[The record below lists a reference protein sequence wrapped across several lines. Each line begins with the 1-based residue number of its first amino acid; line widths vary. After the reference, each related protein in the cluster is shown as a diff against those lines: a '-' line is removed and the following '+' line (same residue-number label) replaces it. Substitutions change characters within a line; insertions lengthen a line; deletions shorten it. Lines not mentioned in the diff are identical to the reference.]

1 MSDEERVLGYLRK
14 VTAEL
19 YETRERLR
27 AAQDRTSEP
36 IAIVGTACR
45 YPGGVRSAS
54 DLWDLVAAGTDAI
67 GGFPTDRGWEL
78 ESLYDPDPDHPGTSY
93 TRSGG
98 FLGDATDFDAGLFG
112 ISPREALGMDP
123 QQRILLETAWELL
136 EDTGIDPAAVRGS
149 DTGVFVGLM
158 YQDYA
163 WLARSGPAELGGYW
177 GVGTAGSVASGRIA
191 YTFGFEGPAVTVDTA
206 CSSSLVSLH
215 LAAQSLRRG
224 ECSLALAGGV
234 TVLSTPTLF
243 VEFSRQRGLS
253 ADGRCKS
260 FAAAADGTGWSEG
273 VGLLALERLSDARRN
288 GHRVLALLTGSAVN
302 QDGASNGL
310 TAPNGPSQ
318 ERVIRSALADAGLVP
333 SDVDAVEGHGTG
345 TMLGDPI
352 EAESLLAVYGVDREP
367 ARPLWLGSL
376 KSNLGHTQAAAG
388 VGGVLKMIMAL
399 RNDTLPRTL
408 HVDEP
413 TPKADWSAGGV
424 SLLTEE
430 QPWTSGGRRRRAG
443 VSSFGISGT
452 NAHVIIEEPPAQPRE
467 PVSPSSGPV
476 PWLLSART
484 PAALDAQV
492 AALREHVAGAPVSAA
507 DVGWTLATTRAR
519 LEHRAALVGTTVEEL
534 LSASPVVGSVTRG
547 RLAFL
552 FSGQGSQSVGMGL
565 ELAATYPVFAAA
577 FDAVGA
583 ELDRHLA
590 RPLREVLSGPELD
603 ETQYTQAALFAVE
616 VALFRLLESWGVTPS
631 VLLGHSIGELSAAH
645 VAGVLSLPDA
655 ARLVAARGRLM
666 QEVSE
671 RGAMLAV
678 RSSEAGLGELPA
690 GIDLAAVNGPES
702 VVLSGDE
709 AAIDAWAAAWTGSR
723 PKRLRVSH
731 AFHSAHMDGML
742 AAFASVAESLS
753 YAPPTIPIVSTVTG
767 APVSPSSTMDAD
779 YWVRQVR
786 ATVRFSD
793 GMRALAESGATTFIE
808 VGPRGALTAL
818 ARDCV
823 PSAVLVPTLRAN
835 RPEPTAVV
843 TAVATLHVHGVPV
856 DWPALVTGAPV
867 RLPAYPFERTR
878 YWLDGTPTAA
888 PAPVAAD
895 LPPLELVRQT
905 TAAVLGHEDVDPVRT
920 FAELGM
926 DSMATVE
933 LHQRLAAAT
942 GLDLDPAMVVD
953 HPTPAA
959 VAAHLASLPAPAPA
973 PAPAPVPVPV
983 SVSVMPGSNT
993 EPVSLTGVPAAERPA
1008 VVLELVRAVTA
1019 GVLGHTDLDEIR
1031 PNRTFAELGMDSM
1044 ATVEL
1049 HQRLAAATGLDLD
1062 PTMVVDHPTT
1072 AGVAEYLVSRVPR
1085 AEAEV
1090 VAIGATP
1097 AVHKEPGTITSLL
1110 RNAHDRGALAEVV
1123 PVLTEASRFRPTHP
1137 GRADTTLIS
1146 GGSRE
1151 PTLVCVPSFLAGSGP
1166 HMFARVAAALE
1177 PRQRVVSLTL
1187 PGFGKGAPLPET
1199 WDAALDAMA
1208 EAVHRAAVGNPV
1220 VLVGHS
1226 IGGVI
1231 AHDLAARVDPLG
1243 VVMIDTFEVDGTDR
1257 AAVFEWAMGLILERD
1272 RDSVI
1277 VNDDNVLAMGAYLR
1291 LFPQRRPRR
1300 HTTPSAMI
1308 RAERAA
1314 PWPTWAVA
1322 DDTVTVPGDHFSVL
1336 EDDADACAAALRT
1349 WLDRSTDV

>member
-19 YETRERLR
+19 YETREQLKE
-27 AAQDRTSEP
+27 AQGRTNEP
-36 IAIVGTACR
+36 IAIVGAACR
-45 YPGGVRSAS
+45 YPGGVRSAA

-93 TRSGG
+93 TRNGG
-98 FLGDATDFDAGLFG
+98 FLADATDFDAGLFG

-136 EDTGIDPAAVRGS
+136 EDTGLDPAALKGS

-191 YTFGFEGPAVTVDTA
+191 YTFGLEGPAVTVDTA

-224 ECSLALAGGV
+224 ECSLALAGGA

-253 ADGRCKS
+253 EDGRCKS

-302 QDGASNGL
+302 SDGASNGL

-352 EAESLLAVYGVDREP
+352 EAESLLAVYGVDRAP
-367 ARPLWLGSL
+367 DRPLWLGSL

-399 RNDTLPRTL
+399 RNEKLPRTL

-413 TPKADWSAGGV
+413 TPKADWAAGGV
-424 SLLTEE
+424 SLLTAE
-430 QPWTSGGRRRRAG
+430 QPWASGDRRRRAG

-452 NAHVIIEEPPAQPRE
+452 NAHVIIEEPPADTRE
-467 PVSPSSGPV
+467 PAPPMAGPI
-476 PWLLSART
+476 PWLFSART
-484 PAALDAQV
+484 PAALDAQIEAV
-492 AALREHVAGAPVSAA
+492 RDHAPVSPA
-507 DVGWTLATTRAR
+507 DVAWTLATTRAR
-519 LEHRAALVGTTVEEL
+519 LEHRAAIVGTTRDEL
-534 LSASPVVGSVTRG
+534 LAAEPVVGSVTRG
-547 RLAFL
+547 RVAFL
-552 FSGQGSQSVGMGL
+552 FSGQGSQSAGMGL
-565 ELAATYPVFAAA
+565 ELAAAYPVFAAA
-577 FDAVGA
+577 FDAVCA

-603 ETQYTQAALFAVE
+603 ETRYTQAGLFAVE

-666 QEVSE
+666 QEVSA

-690 GIDLAAVNGPES
+690 GVDVAAVNGPES

-709 AAIDAWAAAWTGSR
+709 DAIEAWAAAWTGSK

-753 YAPPTIPIVSTVTG
+753 YAPPRIPIVSTVTG
-767 APVSPSSTMDAD
+767 ATVSTLDAD

-786 ATVRFSD
+786 ATVRFLD
-793 GMRALAESGATTFIE
+793 GMRTLADSGATTFVE

-823 PSAVLVPTLRAN
+823 PSAVLVATMRAN
-835 RPEPTAVV
+835 RPEPTTII
-843 TAVATLHVHGVPV
+843 TALATLHVHGVRV
-856 DWPALVTGAPV
+856 DWPALLSGTPV
-867 RLPAYPFERTR
+867 RLPTYPFERKR
-878 YWLDGTPTAA
+878 YWLDGEPTAA
-888 PAPVAAD
+888 PAP
-895 LPPLELVRQT
+895 LPQPAIERQAPTLELVRT
-905 TAAVLGHEDVDPVRT
+905 VTAGVLGHNDLDEVRQDST
-920 FAELGM
+920 FAELGL

-942 GLDLDPAMVVD
+942 GLDLDPAMIVD
-953 HPTPAA
+953 QPTPQAVTTYLLAQQPAAPAA
-959 VAAHLASLPAPAPA
+959 V
-973 PAPAPVPVPV
+973 
-983 SVSVMPGSNT
+983 
-993 EPVSLTGVPAAERPA
+993 EP
-1008 VVLELVRAVTA
+1008 
-1019 GVLGHTDLDEIR
+1019 
-1031 PNRTFAELGMDSM
+1031 
-1044 ATVEL
+1044 
-1049 HQRLAAATGLDLD
+1049 
-1062 PTMVVDHPTT
+1062 
-1072 AGVAEYLVSRVPR
+1072 LVS
-1085 AEAEV
+1085 
-1090 VAIGATP
+1090 TP
-1097 AVHKEPGTITSLL
+1097 VRKETGSGTITTLL
-1110 RNAHDRGALAEVV
+1110 RNAHLRGALADVV
-1123 PVLTEASRFRPTHP
+1123 PVLTEASRFRPTNP
-1137 GRADTTLIS
+1137 DRVDTTLIS
-1146 GGSRE
+1146 GGDRV

-1166 HMFARVAAALE
+1166 HMFARVAAALA

-1187 PGFGKGAPLPET
+1187 PGFGKATALPET

-1208 EAVHRAAVGNPV
+1208 EAVVRTADGNPV

-1231 AHDLAARVDPLG
+1231 AHDLAGRVDTRG

-1257 AAVFEWAMGLILERD
+1257 ASVFEWAMGIILERD
-1272 RDSVI
+1272 RESVI

-1291 LFPQRRPRR
+1291 LFPQRS
-1300 HTTPSAMI
+1300 TTPSAVPSVLI
-1308 RAERAA
+1308 RARESA

-1322 DDTVTVPGDHFSVL
+1322 GDTVTVDGDHFSLL

-1349 WLDRSTDV
+1349 WLDRSTDA

>member
-1 MSDEERVLGYLRK
+1 M
-14 VTAEL
+14 
-19 YETRERLR
+19 
-27 AAQDRTSEP
+27 
-36 IAIVGTACR
+36 
-45 YPGGVRSAS
+45 
-54 DLWDLVAAGTDAI
+54 
-67 GGFPTDRGWEL
+67 
-78 ESLYDPDPDHPGTSY
+78 
-93 TRSGG
+93 
-98 FLGDATDFDAGLFG
+98 
-112 ISPREALGMDP
+112 
-123 QQRILLETAWELL
+123 
-136 EDTGIDPAAVRGS
+136 
-149 DTGVFVGLM
+149 
-158 YQDYA
+158 
-163 WLARSGPAELGGYW
+163 
-177 GVGTAGSVASGRIA
+177 
-191 YTFGFEGPAVTVDTA
+191 
-206 CSSSLVSLH
+206 
-215 LAAQSLRRG
+215 
-224 ECSLALAGGV
+224 
-234 TVLSTPTLF
+234 
-243 VEFSRQRGLS
+243 
-253 ADGRCKS
+253 
-260 FAAAADGTGWSEG
+260 
-273 VGLLALERLSDARRN
+273 
-288 GHRVLALLTGSAVN
+288 
-302 QDGASNGL
+302 
-310 TAPNGPSQ
+310 
-318 ERVIRSALADAGLVP
+318 
-333 SDVDAVEGHGTG
+333 
-345 TMLGDPI
+345 
-352 EAESLLAVYGVDREP
+352 
-367 ARPLWLGSL
+367 
-376 KSNLGHTQAAAG
+376 
-388 VGGVLKMIMAL
+388 
-399 RNDTLPRTL
+399 
-408 HVDEP
+408 
-413 TPKADWSAGGV
+413 
-424 SLLTEE
+424 
-430 QPWTSGGRRRRAG
+430 
-443 VSSFGISGT
+443 
-452 NAHVIIEEPPAQPRE
+452 
-467 PVSPSSGPV
+467 

-484 PAALDAQV
+484 PAALDAQL
-492 AALREHVAGAPVSAA
+492 AALREHVAGTSVSAA

-519 LEHRAALVGTTVEEL
+519 LEHRAALVGTTVDEL

-565 ELAATYPVFAAA
+565 ELAETYPVFAAA

-666 QEVSE
+666 QEVPA

-678 RSSEAGLGELPA
+678 RSSEGGLGELPA
-690 GIDLAAVNGPES
+690 GIDVAAVNGPES

-709 AAIDAWAAAWTGSR
+709 DAIEAWAAAWTGSR

-742 AAFASVAESLS
+742 AAFRSVAESLS
-753 YAPPTIPIVSTVTG
+753 YAPPRIPIVSTVTG
-767 APVSPSSTMDAD
+767 TAVSTMDAD
-779 YWVRQVR
+779 YWVGQVR
-786 ATVRFSD
+786 ATVRFFD
-793 GMRALAESGATTFIE
+793 GTRALADSGATTFVE

-835 RPEPTAVV
+835 RPEPTSVV

-856 DWPALVTGAPV
+856 DWSALVAGVPV
-867 RLPAYPFERTR
+867 QLPAYPFERTR

-888 PAPVAAD
+888 PVPVAAD

-905 TAAVLGHEDVDPVRT
+905 TAAVLGHTDVDPSRT
-920 FAELGM
+920 FTELGL

-933 LHQRLAAAT
+933 LHQRLAVAT

-959 VAAHLASLPAPAPA
+959 VAAHLASLP
-973 PAPAPVPVPV
+973 VPVPV
-983 SVSVMPGSNT
+983 SIPVPVPAMAVAASGSTTAEFAVSAEHDPPAAPVQQ
-993 EPVSLTGVPAAERPA
+993 PVSLTGVPAAERPA
-1008 VVLELVRAVTA
+1008 VALELVRTITA
-1019 GVLGHTDLDEIR
+1019 GVLGHTDLDEVR
-1031 PNRTFAELGMDSM
+1031 PTRTFAELGMDSL

-1072 AGVAEYLVSRVPR
+1072 AGVAEYLVTRVPR

-1090 VAIGATP
+1090 VSIGAP
-1097 AVHKEPGTITSLL
+1097 AAPAARKEPGTITGLL
-1110 RNAHDRGALAEVV
+1110 RNAYDRGTLAEVV
-1123 PVLTEASRFRPTHP
+1123 PVLTEASRFRPTHA
-1137 GRADTTLIS
+1137 GRSDTTLIS

-1187 PGFGKGAPLPET
+1187 PGFGKGEPLPET
-1199 WDAALDAMA
+1199 WDAALDVMA

-1257 AAVFEWAMGLILERD
+1257 AKVFEWAMGLILERD

-1291 LFPQRRPRR
+1291 LFPQRRPTR

-1336 EDDADACAAALRT
+1336 EDDADGCAAALRT
-1349 WLDRSTDV
+1349 WLDRSTDA